1 MFSDPGGMF
10 GPDRHLAAILA
21 ERFSDT
27 FHAQPSIHPGSRP
40 QPAPAGWEYAGLM
53 ITYWCNAKCAFCYV
67 YSAPDR
73 GGEMQVADAV
83 QNVARTGPACGDRR
97 ESDAHSSCRR
107 RTIRRLGAA
116 HIDAFAA
123 ARTPA

>member
-1 MFSDPGGMF
+1 MF

-21 ERFSDT
+21 QRFSDT
-27 FHAQPSIHPGSRP
+27 FHAQPSIHP
-40 QPAPAGWEYAGLM
+40 APDPNQLAVWEYAGLM

-83 QNVARTGPACGDRR
+83 QMW
-97 ESDAHSSCRR
+97 
-107 RTIRRLGAA
+107 RRLTGL
-116 HIDAFAA
+116 
-123 ARTPA
+123 RRPPGK